1 MHRNGPTGIMP
12 PGKAYD
18 GNRLESMGMGRSS
31 RFEGYVLR
39 GGRAGAERLHLLNR
53 VKWPTTEPLLRVAGL
68 RVGTSCLDVGC
79 GSGDVTLKMAAL
91 VGAEGH
97 VVGVDRDQSILH
109 LARQEADKAGLP
121 VSFRRLEAEE
131 VAEES
136 AYDLV
141 FARYLLSHLPRPQR
155 AVELMVRAL
164 RPGGRLVLEDVYF
177 PGHICYPSNAAFDRF
192 VELYQAVARMKEGGD
207 AAIGV
212 RLLGMALEAGLE
224 EVRVGLVVPT
234 FREGEGKRVT
244 QVTMEHIREAVVGA
258 GLASDP
264 EVDNVVGELG
274 RLAEDDRTLMSMAP
288 TFQVWGRKAGA

>member
-1 MHRNGPTGIMP
+1 MASCRRAKTH
-12 PGKAYD
+12 D
-18 GNRLESMGMGRSS
+18 GNRLEGLVMGRSS
-31 RFEGYVLR
+31 RSEGYVLR
-39 GGRAGAERLHLLNR
+39 GGRAGAERLRLLNR
-53 VKWPTTEPLLRVAGL
+53 VKWPTTEPLLRAAGL
-68 RVGTSCLDVGC
+68 RAGINCLDVGC

-91 VGAEGH
+91 VGAEGR
-97 VVGVDRDQSILH
+97 VVGVDRDQSILE
-109 LARQEADKAGLP
+109 LARQEADKQGLA
-121 VSFRRLEAEE
+121 VTFRRLEAEDL
-131 VAEES
+131 AEES

-155 AVELMVRAL
+155 AVEAMVRAA
-164 RPGGRLVLEDVYF
+164 RPGGRLILEDVYF
-177 PGHICYPSNAAFDRF
+177 PGHVCYPSNAAFDRF
-192 VELYQAVARMKEGGD
+192 VELYQAVAGAKEGGD

-244 QVTMEHIREAVVGA
+244 QLTMEHIRAAVVGA

-264 EVDNVVGELG
+264 EVDNIVGELG
-274 RLAEDDRTLMSMAP
+274 RRADDDRTLMSMAP